1 MLLGWGLGH
10 LMSVGASFAH
20 LTRTSVTLI
29 ARKTIPAQV
38 SYILPIPHSQ
48 KPFQV
53 DTHFTDAETDSM
65 PAQRP
70 LLTKPHHQPPQ
81 ENAAHVNLVG
91 SAGSGGLGGKLGKTC
106 ATTEPPTLLREQ
118 TLSCYILTA
127 HCRGLSESHRDRPCR
142 VSGWWAHPFLRSAFS
157 GQLPQQGRSDSQKG
171 RAWLCPNVETEA
183 HRRKSH
189 TVRVWPTTCRPWRG
203 SRSGMQDFQVRGLQG
218 KEFRR

>member
-1 MLLGWGLGH
+1 MILGWGLGH
-10 LMSVGASFAH
+10 LMSVVASFAH

-70 LLTKPHHQPPQ
+70 LLTKPHRQPPQ

-91 SAGSGGLGGKLGKTC
+91 LAGSGGLGGKLGKTC
-106 ATTEPPTLLREQ
+106 TTTEPPTLLRKQ

-127 HCRGLSESHRDRPCR
+127 HCRGLSESHRNRPCR
-142 VSGWWAHPFLRSAFS
+142 VSGWIDP
-157 GQLPQQGRSDSQKG
+157 LPQGVTNSGVQFPLQSSPWTRLRLDS
-171 RAWLCPNVETEA
+171 
-183 HRRKSH
+183 S
-189 TVRVWPTTCRPWRG
+189 
-203 SRSGMQDFQVRGLQG
+203 
-218 KEFRR
+218 